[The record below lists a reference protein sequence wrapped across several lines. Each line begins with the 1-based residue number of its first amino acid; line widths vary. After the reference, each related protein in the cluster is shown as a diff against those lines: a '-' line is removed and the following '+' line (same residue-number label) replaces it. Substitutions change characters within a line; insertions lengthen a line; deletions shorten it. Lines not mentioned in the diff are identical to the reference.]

1 MGGLEQGHQMMQ
13 NLFGDQ
19 SEDEVESENNDD
31 ALLRPSHYQSV
42 RRSKFFFFFF
52 NFFFFSISN
61 IVVMYAVWG
70 CIWCVDE
77 M

>member
-19 SEDEVESENNDD
+19 SEDEEDEVESENNDD

-42 RRSKFFFFFF
+42 RRSKSFFF
-52 NFFFFSISN
+52 
-61 IVVMYAVWG
+61 
-70 CIWCVDE
+70 
-77 M
+77 